1 MSSVISDAVHMN
13 SIVFTFL
20 FLGGAG
26 SCHGAL
32 VTAAWASPATSLL
45 EESGKM
51 GNAIT
56 QETKE

>member
-20 FLGGAG
+20 FLREVG
-26 SCHGAL
+26 SYHRDL
-32 VTAAWASPATSLL
+32 VTAAWASPATELL

-51 GNAIT
+51 GSAIA